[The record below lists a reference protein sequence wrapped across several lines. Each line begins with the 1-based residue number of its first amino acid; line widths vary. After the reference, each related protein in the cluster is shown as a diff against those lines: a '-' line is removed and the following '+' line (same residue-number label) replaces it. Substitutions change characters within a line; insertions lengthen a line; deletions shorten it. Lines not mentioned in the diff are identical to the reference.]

1 VQIVTHDPL
10 RYSYDGLGRAFKT
23 EVLKDDGTTVT
34 RTEQATFDAL
44 GRAANVTNNL
54 GSFTSTYA
62 AGNLSA
68 VPDSVARPGGYS
80 STYTRHPLSAATPA
94 NAALNQGNALRLANI
109 THKDA
114 ANTILQNHGYQYSL
128 DGDITAWTQNTR
140 RRDLQYNALGE
151 LTTQSS
157 TLLATNALEDKR
169 TWAYDAAGNMLSRGT
184 ERGSTKTME
193 LRQHSGRNQLSTIG
207 GGGRTLMDG
216 TVNEPASV
224 TVQVGSTAAA
234 QPARV
239 TSQSPS
245 GPYRFQREADFPVG
259 STNLTITAKDGNNN
273 TRTQTFTVS
282 VTDAETRSLGYDSN
296 GNLKTKTYLRSG
308 TSYRVETYTWDAEN
322 RLTGWQDKTLA
333 TQTAPEIITASTTWQ
348 YDGQGRRVKEH
359 NVQGTTTTDKNILW
373 SSLEMIQWQ
382 NPDGSVARNLFATGE
397 QQPTSSLQPQAS
409 SLIYLPDHLGS
420 IRGWYNPV
428 DNTKGSADYS
438 AYGTRTITANTASFT
453 PARSFTG
460 HYQHEASGL
469 VLAPYRAYD
478 AELGR
483 WISEDPIGEEGG
495 VNLYGYVGGRIV
507 LMHDPAGLETFALR
521 LNFSAVFFDMTFAI
535 VADQNNNIEFQITP
549 AVGFTPR
556 VSLTAGVTVT
566 DACDVKQLHGAGT
579 SKGISAEAN
588 YVDGDGYGGVDFGYG
603 IGAGLLPASPQIF
616 YGNTDGYTIW
626 AP

>member
-1 VQIVTHDPL
+1 
-10 RYSYDGLGRAFKT
+10 
-23 EVLKDDGTTVT
+23 
-34 RTEQATFDAL
+34 
-44 GRAANVTNNL
+44 
-54 GSFTSTYA
+54 
-62 AGNLSA
+62 
-68 VPDSVARPGGYS
+68 
-80 STYTRHPLSAATPA
+80 
-94 NAALNQGNALRLANI
+94 
-109 THKDA
+109 
-114 ANTILQNHGYQYSL
+114 
-128 DGDITAWTQNTR
+128 
-140 RRDLQYNALGE
+140 
-151 LTTQSS
+151 
-157 TLLATNALEDKR
+157 
-169 TWAYDAAGNMLSRGT
+169 MLSRTT
-184 ERGSTKTME
+184 EQGSNKTME
-193 LRQHSGRNQLSTIG
+193 LRQHSGRNQLTTVG
-207 GGGRTLMDG
+207 GGGRTLVDG

-259 STNLTITAKDGNNN
+259 WTSLTITATDGSNNISTKTYN
-273 TRTQTFTVS
+273 VS
-282 VTDAETRSLGYDSN
+282 VSDAETRSLAYDSN

-333 TQTAPEIITASTTWQ
+333 TPTAPEIITASSTWQ

-359 NVQGTTTTDKNILW
+359 NVQGTTITDNNILW
-373 SSLEMIQWQ
+373 SGLEMIQWQ

-428 DNTKGSADYS
+428 DNAKGSADYS

-483 WISEDPIGEEGG
+483 WISEDPIAERGGMNWYLYVSGNPVNATDASGLVGSGIVPTKDGWVNMWTGESGHYTGTNKIDGPVSGVLNFLLRLGDAKLGDCIKENLNHLLPQLNDTTTPTNVNIGSFEG
-495 VNLYGYVGGRIV
+495 VNISDTWNVG
-507 LMHDPAGLETFALR
+507 
-521 LNFSAVFFDMTFAI
+521 
-535 VADQNNNIEFQITP
+535 
-549 AVGFTPR
+549 
-556 VSLTAGVTVT
+556 LTLGDFRYTKQGDRVTVS
-566 DACDVKQLHGAGT
+566 DEYAFPLSQSDWHGGT
-579 SKGISAEAN
+579 SYHNTALAVILGW
-588 YVDGDGYGGVDFGYG
+588 
-603 IGAGLLPASPQIF
+603 AGKRYKVNDEWVLPGSQQPQPATQT
-616 YGNTDGYTIW
+616 N
-626 AP
+626 PCRRN